1 MRPNLMSLLAL
12 TGALALA
19 GMSGVLASPKHHHHY
34 VHYVH
39 HYAPRT
45 VYSSDEPPLTV
56 NKRSWLDP
64 GNVVPQGSEENYVTA
79 NTGFNETPDEA
90 YFPSRFEEDN
100 LPRPLYPT
108 GTPHPVVNFW
118 TPGYQPYP

>member
-12 TGALALA
+12 AGALTLA

-64 GNVVPQGSEENYVTA
+64 GNVVPQGSEQNYVTA
-79 NTGFNETPDEA
+79 NTSFNETPDEA

-118 TPGYQPYP
+118 TPGYPPYP

>member
-12 TGALALA
+12 AGALTLA

-64 GNVVPQGSEENYVTA
+64 GNVVPQGSEQNYVTA